1 MSVIA
6 ICPSAEVES
15 RASNNAGSASYCRPI
30 VRAISSLWLPCL
42 LLLFADTQMMMMLLL
57 QLCRSALLQTLSFV
71 LAVLVF
77 GLEA

>member
-6 ICPSAEVES
+6 IWPSAEVES
-15 RASNNAGSASYCRPI
+15 RPSNNARSASSCRPV
-30 VRAISSLWLPCL
+30 VRAISSLLLPCL
-42 LLLFADTQMMMMLLL
+42 LLLFADTQMMLLL
-57 QLCRSALLQTLSFV
+57 QLCHSALLQTLSFV